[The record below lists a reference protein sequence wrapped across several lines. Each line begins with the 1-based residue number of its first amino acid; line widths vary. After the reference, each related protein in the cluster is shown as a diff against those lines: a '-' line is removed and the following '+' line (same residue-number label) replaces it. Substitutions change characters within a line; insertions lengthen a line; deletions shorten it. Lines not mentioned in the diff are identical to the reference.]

1 MYASCAGTLSE
12 MPLIEGK
19 KRDEKGVDFGQSDQ
33 SKTLIL

>member
-12 MPLIEGK
+12 MRLIEGK
-19 KRDEKGVDFGQSDQ
+19 KRDEKGVHFGQSAQ